1 MAGDVVLQGISFTD
15 TGKGELASYVFK
27 GRIGNCTLSINIRG
41 DRIEVERIM
50 SSLGATTLEDII
62 SVDLQPNR
70 QRKL

>member
-1 MAGDVVLQGISFTD
+1 MAGDVILQGISLTD
-15 TGKGELASYVFK
+15 TGKGEVSNYTFK
-27 GRIGNCTLSINIRG
+27 GKIGNCTLAINIRG